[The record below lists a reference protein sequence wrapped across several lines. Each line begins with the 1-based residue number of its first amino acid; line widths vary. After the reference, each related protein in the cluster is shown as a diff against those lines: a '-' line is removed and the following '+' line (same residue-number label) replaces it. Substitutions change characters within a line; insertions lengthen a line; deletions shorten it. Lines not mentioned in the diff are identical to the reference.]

1 MRLVGPL
8 PPQFSIQTNIPRNV
22 KIRIFIR
29 DNSSGQIISEIR
41 SSLVEEAQPFEAY
54 RMYDPLP
61 FMGVSFKSTLPIDC
75 ELEI

>member
-1 MRLVGPL
+1 VRLVGPL